1 MKKSFL
7 IAAIVVT
14 AVLLGIFHYKL
25 KRVPDDKDLQR
36 SAHSIRGQIEWQN
49 KTAPDFE
56 LTTLNGE
63 KFRLA
68 DNVGQKTI
76 VLNFFATWCAPCRA
90 EMPELSRY
98 AQEHEAERFMIL
110 FIDIDESSEKV
121 SDFLRELKVDFPA
134 GIDHGPIQKQYA
146 VEAYPTTVVIG
157 VDGKLLSYETG
168 QIVNAEVA
176 FDESLKKDQEL
187 LKAGKAI
194 SRDEYLAEAQNQK
207 QLPVTAPRT
216 YAEEEKEK
224 EINLDERGK
233 RIAAKMPCPCGCPDK
248 VAKCTCSTSTNIK
261 KALASEDFGNK
272 PDNEI
277 MESLN
282 KRFCMGSM

>member
-1 MKKSFL
+1 VKKSFL

-90 EMPELSRY
+90 EMPYFETTYRAYQERGVVFVGLALDDLPQDSQAFLHEL
-98 AQEHEAERFMIL
+98 
-110 FIDIDESSEKV
+110 
-121 SDFLRELKVDFPA
+121 
-134 GIDHGPIQKQYA
+134 GIT
-146 VEAYPTTVVIG
+146 YPTGPDQGGEIAQRYQVGGLPTTIFITR
-157 VDGKLLSYETG
+157 DGTLARKWLGALSEQQLLAN
-168 QIVNAEVA
+168 VAE
-176 FDESLKKDQEL
+176 
-187 LKAGKAI
+187 
-194 SRDEYLAEAQNQK
+194 
-207 QLPVTAPRT
+207 
-216 YAEEEKEK
+216 
-224 EINLDERGK
+224 
-233 RIAAKMPCPCGCPDK
+233 IA
-248 VAKCTCSTSTNIK
+248 
-261 KALASEDFGNK
+261 
-272 PDNEI
+272 
-277 MESLN
+277 
-282 KRFCMGSM
+282 R